1 MKILRNG
8 KVDAI
13 KILTGYGFYVS
24 IFFTVLLC
32 LSSPVYADGQRNEV
46 YSAASILSQFD
57 EKSMLEHGEMN
68 SFVVSMTGN
77 LGVVLGVSMAMSG
90 GRWGSNWSDVVTK
103 YQSIYPNEA
112 GNFASQL
119 LPSNLYNQILLYRA
133 VIQTFVLLMAYLLL
147 LALTSKF
154 CAIT

>member
-1 MKILRNG
+1 M
-8 KVDAI
+8 DAI
-13 KILTGYGFYVS
+13 KILMGYGFYVS

-77 LGVVLGVSMAMSG
+77 LGVVLGVSMTMSG
-90 GRWGSNWSDVVTK
+90 GRWGSNWSDVSRNTNRYIRMK
-103 YQSIYPNEA
+103 QETLHRNYCRRIFITRFPFIGRSFKP
-112 GNFASQL
+112 
-119 LPSNLYNQILLYRA
+119 LY
-133 VIQTFVLLMAYLLL
+133 
-147 LALTSKF
+147 
-154 CAIT
+154 C